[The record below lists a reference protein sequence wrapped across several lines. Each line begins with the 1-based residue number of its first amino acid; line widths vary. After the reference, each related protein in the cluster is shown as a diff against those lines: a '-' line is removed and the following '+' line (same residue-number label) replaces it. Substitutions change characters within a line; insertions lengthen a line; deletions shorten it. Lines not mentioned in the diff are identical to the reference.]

1 MIFVFLAQVFINKTE
16 YTQFIVD
23 QEADGT
29 PTVTGGQE
37 NLLWLIKSSFS
48 STGDVT
54 VSIRLDF
61 RYAAISTKAVTHC
74 HLFIKQ

>member
-1 MIFVFLAQVFINKTE
+1 MTFVFLTQVFISKTE

-61 RYAAISTKAVTHC
+61 CYATISSKSVTHR
-74 HLFIKQ
+74 HLFM